1 MTRPDQSHSV
11 PDFAAANGVYCAYC
25 GATPAAHV
33 DFRGH
38 RGMLIVM
45 QFLRQPGPFCRNCGL
60 STYRRMTVESAWVGW
75 WGFLSFVINPI
86 TMLINLPARSKV
98 AALAPP
104 IPGSPRQPMDPG
116 KPLLR
121 RPAALGLLL
130 PVAAVLTIVVG
141 VLVSSGGD
149 HDQLATGDCV
159 DTRDHGAIRDAKAS
173 ELVKIGCSDPAAQAK
188 IVARLDNTHD
198 TFKCRQYS
206 EANEEFTD
214 SDDRKYFVLC
224 VRTFS

>member
-1 MTRPDQSHSV
+1 MSAPDQSHSV

-25 GATPAAHV
+25 GATPAAPV

-45 QFLRQPGPFCRNCGL
+45 QFLRQPGPFCRDCGL
-60 STYRRMTVESAWVGW
+60 ATYRRMTVESAWLGW
-75 WGFLSFVINPI
+75 WGFLSLVINPI
-86 TMLINLPARSKV
+86 TMLINLPGRSTV

-130 PVAAVLTIVVG
+130 PVAAALSIVAG
-141 VLVSSGGD
+141 VLVSGGGTD
-149 HDQLATGDCV
+149 ELATGDCL
-159 DTRDHGAIRDAKAS
+159 DTRDHSALRMAKAS
-173 ELVKIGCSDPAAQAK
+173 QLVETGCSDPAAQAK
-188 IVARLDNTHD
+188 IVVRLDNTHD
-198 TFKCRQYS
+198 TSRCREYPD
-206 EANEEFTD
+206 ADDAFTD
-214 SDDRKYFVLC
+214 SDDTKYFVLC
-224 VRTFS
+224 VRRFS